1 MERWGIGG
9 LEVGIFAAGLH
20 IHRHIALALLERHL
34 VGIGHL
40 FANPARHVLGGGAEV
55 EDLVHVAVVE
65 FILHP
70 LLDVGEVGDHAV
82 VVELF
87 GATVDGD
94 DAIVPVGAV
103 ALALV
108 VEVQL
113 V

>member
-1 MERWGIGG
+1 M
-9 LEVGIFAAGLH
+9 
-20 IHRHIALALLERHL
+20 
-34 VGIGHL
+34 
-40 FANPARHVLGGGAEV
+40 
-55 EDLVHVAVVE
+55 VE
-65 FILHP
+65 FVLHP

-82 VVELF
+82 VVEFF